1 MKMQNR
7 YKRAIATA
15 LCALMLLTLNGAA
28 LAADVF
34 EWDLDITGN
43 NNISFAYESGA
54 IQSLFEFDDVM
65 PGDTATAEFSINN
78 ESSSVA
84 YDVFLHAQPTPGQA
98 NEDAALKFLNQLQL
112 SIYEG
117 STLINT
123 ARLAGGDDW
132 PVAPDGL
139 SEPDAT
145 RPTER
150 FIHLGRIFAGGALD
164 FTADLTWPVAEG
176 ADSNAYQGAE
186 GKIDWIIGVTPY
198 THTPPDDDDDDPF
211 IPLWPPIIT
220 TNGEPIPLGTPTT
233 SDNTNILYWC
243 ILLVALVLALMLLI
257 VLKRRRKPN

>member
-84 YDVFLHAQPTPGQA
+84 YDVYLRAKPTPGQT
-98 NEDAALKFLNQLQL
+98 EAALDFLHQLQM
-112 SIYEG
+112 SVYEDD
-117 STLINT
+117 TLVNT
-123 ARLAGGDDW
+123 AKLAGDDEW
-132 PVAPDGL
+132 PADVL
-139 SEPDAT
+139 S
-145 RPTER
+145 
-150 FIHLGRIFAGGALD
+150 IHLGRIYAGAALD
-164 FTADLTWPVAEG
+164 FTVELNWPVVAD

-198 THTPPDDDDDDPF
+198 SRTRPDDDDDDDPF
-211 IPLWPPIIT
+211 VPLWEPPPIII
-220 TNGEPIPLGTPTT
+220 NGEQIPLGTPVTG
-233 SDNTNILYWC
+233 DNTNILYWC
-243 ILLVALVLALMLLI
+243 ILLVALVMALTILI
-257 VLKRRRKPN
+257 VLKRRRKSN